1 MARLVGTATG
11 SARSYVVRLPPGA
24 MGDDE
29 TKRAAIVEHLR
40 LTGWME
46 PVVLVARA
54 DLKRVA
60 GALWAGV
67 IEPNPYIP
75 AGRSREARD
84 DLLSWCR

>member
-46 PVVLVARA
+46 PVVLVPPVLTQSEWLAR
-54 DLKRVA
+54 
-60 GALWAGV
+60 
-67 IEPNPYIP
+67 Y
-75 AGRSREARD
+75 GRG
-84 DLLSWCR
+84 

>member
-40 LTGWME
+40 LTGRME
-46 PVVLVARA
+46 PVVLVAR
-54 DLKRVA
+54 
-60 GALWAGV
+60 WAGV